1 MSGIQP
7 LAVTISPPAS
17 DADRRWLAALW
28 QAVWGSD
35 TMVTRGTVH
44 RLSEAESLVARG
56 ATGNVGAVTYVHDGG
71 TARCELLSLNAT
83 VPGRGVGSALLAA
96 AEDRARACGCKG
108 VWLVT
113 GNDNLDALR
122 FYQRRGYRLVAV
134 HNGAIDA
141 ARRLKLAIP
150 LLGHH
155 GIPLHDEIELGKQ
168 L

>member
-7 LAVTISPPAS
+7 VPVTISPPAS
-17 DADRRWLAALW
+17 EADRRWLAALW

-44 RLSEAESLVARG
+44 RLSEAASLVARG
-56 ATGNVGAVTYVHDGG
+56 ETGHVGAVTYVHDPG
-71 TARCELLSLNAT
+71 TTRCELLSLNAT

-96 AEDRARACGCKG
+96 AEDRVRSCGCKG
-108 VWLVT
+108 IWLVT

-141 ARRLKLAIP
+141 ARQLKPEIP
-150 LLGHH
+150 LLGLH